1 MGLEAV
7 GLHDVLGTEAKQQAG
22 LSCQPCVLT
31 RLSQQTG
38 VRVWPGECRFLST
51 ERNHLRP
58 DYLRGTLLSLNRES
72 HARAKYSHHK
82 QKSESLSQNAPFYVA
97 RVC

>member
-38 VRVWPGECRFLST
+38 VRV
-51 ERNHLRP
+51 RP
-58 DYLRGTLLSLNRES
+58 EDT
-72 HARAKYSHHK
+72 
-82 QKSESLSQNAPFYVA
+82 A
-97 RVC
+97 RVNHFKLEEFTVK